1 MWKETGKG
9 RRWWKAHELFADRR
23 CSQAALNFLASTEVG
38 KTVPAADEDARS
50 EASEWELRERAE
62 REEERRAEA
71 ETLGRGMEREEHP
84 LFLPTPPSWH
94 WRERSRVF
102 CCFCFSFVHFSGRRA
117 QGELALCRP
126 ARFAARKRIVN
137 SPLVMIY
144 IGRIRVTIKQ
154 KKNLPHCRRD
164 SLYSV
169 QRTRRRPRAHGDVHG
184 VRFKSGVR
192 AEAAHCQPPLA
203 GRPSMCQVNES
214 RQVNYKG
221 GLWEKRRATVTGL
234 SAVCRSRGRAWEG
247 DRLLHV
253 PSALLL
259 LTLLVPF
266 PPRPELPL
274 WRRAL
279 RLPQPGLGPVLL
291 TPVVGGVLSK

>member
-1 MWKETGKG
+1 VWKETGKR

-23 CSQAALNFLASTEVG
+23 CSQAVLNFLASTEVG

-102 CCFCFSFVHFSGRRA
+102 CCFCFSFVHFFGRAGRRA

-144 IGRIRVTIKQ
+144 IGRIRVMIKKKKKKKHYRRWTVSPSTMPRIEQRFQDHPQGLKQTISELKIKPHNINNCIMDENGFFLGFTQ
-154 KKNLPHCRRD
+154 RSVRVLVKGSEKAAFLWQPGQQEMITVFGAVGAFEQEILFIFHVHRILWIRSGCNLTP
-164 SLYSV
+164 LYSDWM
-169 QRTRRRPRAHGDVHG
+169 H
-184 VRFKSGVR
+184 S
-192 AEAAHCQPPLA
+192 
-203 GRPSMCQVNES
+203 
-214 RQVNYKG
+214 
-221 GLWEKRRATVTGL
+221 L
-234 SAVCRSRGRAWEG
+234 S
-247 DRLLHV
+247 
-253 PSALLL
+253 
-259 LTLLVPF
+259 
-266 PPRPELPL
+266 LPM
-274 WRRAL
+274 
-279 RLPQPGLGPVLL
+279 
-291 TPVVGGVLSK
+291 